1 MDLGM
6 RKIRSAGR
14 TSGSIEI
21 TLPALLQFLEGVECR
36 LVVRDGPRPE
46 IVLQTDLS
54 PAQDLL
60 QELWQKLRQGL
71 GEIEDLGDFSP
82 SDFSLALF
90 PPRHWQER
98 PPLAY
103 ADALAVLQYR
113 KGSGT
118 AYRKGSGTLHRNGS
132 GTAHRKG
139 SGTLQRAGG
148 NGRTP
153 EALVRLLAFLAVA
166 AAYRL
171 GLEAALALAFGD
183 AVAYLITGTPAGLGT
198 DFERGMAHRA
208 FWGNAPPPQTLA
220 SAAWSDPDLEGTQD
234 RPLSSLFTDRVWE
247 RARPGLQRVYEQF
260 RAWQKN
266 PEAYAVA
273 RKMWYRAL
281 MMEMG
286 ARTSSVEAYVGGQ
299 RIDIGSRRHDQ

>member
-14 TSGSIEI
+14 TSGSIEV

-54 PAQDLL
+54 AAQDLL

-82 SDFSLALF
+82 ADFTLGLF

-103 ADALAVLQYR
+103 ADALAVLQHR
-113 KGSGT
+113 TGRGT
-118 AYRKGSGTLHRNGS
+118 A
-132 GTAHRKG
+132 
-139 SGTLQRAGG
+139 QRAGG

-153 EALVRLLAFLAVA
+153 EALIRLLAFLAVA

-171 GLEAALALAFGD
+171 GLEDALALAFGD

-220 SAAWSDPDLEGTQD
+220 SAAWSDPEDTQERQD

-286 ARTSSVEAYVGGQ
+286 ARTSSVEANLGE
-299 RIDIGSRRHDQ
+299 

>member
-82 SDFSLALF
+82 ADFSLALF

-118 AYRKGSGTLHRNGS
+118 PQH
-132 GTAHRKG
+132 
-139 SGTLQRAGG
+139 AGG

-183 AVAYLITGTPAGLGT
+183 AVAYLITGASAGLGT

-220 SAAWSDPDLEGTQD
+220 SAVWSDPDLEGTQD

-281 MMEMG
+281 MIEMG